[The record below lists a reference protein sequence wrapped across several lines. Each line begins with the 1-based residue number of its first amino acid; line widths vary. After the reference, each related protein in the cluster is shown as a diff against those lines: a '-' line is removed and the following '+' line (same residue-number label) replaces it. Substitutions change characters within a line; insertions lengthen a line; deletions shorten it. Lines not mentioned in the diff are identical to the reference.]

1 MNEND
6 ISLQLDNT
14 YESQKMSD
22 LSETELRYALTFSKS
37 IDVTNKIM
45 VLQYGTEA
53 QRKVRRLSE
62 SAHLNI
68 PENDLNE
75 IETLLKK
82 ILQQLDAFAEET
94 AGSRYYRL
102 SSASALEKFRSRYDA
117 FNSKLIECARRLEI
131 LRSALL
137 HHIERMDRYYADYL
151 KIIREYDMYL
161 FAGEECLKEQRRTRL
176 NELLQKAKTSS
187 LMEDAIRAKDFE
199 ESCQLFEKRLG
210 DLSLSRELPLQMMT
224 QLKLI
229 QSTDTV
235 MAANLRRLTMDIFP
249 LYRSRIVLAMGQGK
263 ESVIDP
269 ALFNEANDALR
280 KAVRTVLKE
289 ENEKR
294 QAQEKGISLS
304 AGLFR

>member
-1 MNEND
+1 MSEND
-6 ISLQLDNT
+6 ISLHLDDT

-22 LSETELRYALTFSKS
+22 LSETELRYALTFSRS

-68 PENDLNE
+68 PESDLNE

-82 ILQQLDAFAEET
+82 LIRQLDAFAEEYAKT
-94 AGSRYYRL
+94 KYQTL
-102 SSASALEKFRSRYDA
+102 SSGKALEKFRSQYDA
-117 FNSKLIECARRLEI
+117 FNSKLTECARRLEI

-161 FAGEECLKEQRRTRL
+161 YAGEECLKEQRRTRL
-176 NELLQKAKTSS
+176 NELLQKAKVSS

-199 ESCQLFEKRLG
+199 ESCQLFEKKLG

-224 QLKLI
+224 QLKLV
-229 QSTDTV
+229 QGTDTV

-249 LYRSRIVLAMGQGK
+249 LWRSRIVLAMGKGG

-269 ALFNEANDALR
+269 DLFREANEALK

-294 QAQEKGISLS
+294 QAQQKGISL
-304 AGLFR
+304 FRF

>member
-1 MNEND
+1 MSEND
-6 ISLQLDNT
+6 ISLHLDDT

-22 LSETELRYALTFSKS
+22 LSETELRYALTFSRS

-68 PENDLNE
+68 PESDLNE

-82 ILQQLDAFAEET
+82 LIRQLDAFAEEYAKT
-94 AGSRYYRL
+94 KYQIL
-102 SSASALEKFRSRYDA
+102 SSGKALEKFRSQYDA
-117 FNSKLIECARRLEI
+117 FNSKLTECARRLEI

-161 FAGEECLKEQRRTRL
+161 YAGEECLKEQRRTRL
-176 NELLQKAKTSS
+176 NELLQKAKVSS

-199 ESCQLFEKRLG
+199 ESCQLFEKKLG

-224 QLKLI
+224 QLKLV
-229 QSTDTV
+229 QGTDTV

-249 LYRSRIVLAMGQGK
+249 LWRSRIVLAMGKGG

-269 ALFNEANDALR
+269 DLFREANEALK

-294 QAQEKGISLS
+294 QAQQKGISL
-304 AGLFR
+304 FRF

>member
-1 MNEND
+1 MSEND
-6 ISLQLDNT
+6 ISLHLDDT

-22 LSETELRYALTFSKS
+22 LSETELRYALTFSRS

-68 PENDLNE
+68 PESDLNE

-82 ILQQLDAFAEET
+82 LIRQLDAFAEEYAKT
-94 AGSRYYRL
+94 KYQIL
-102 SSASALEKFRSRYDA
+102 SSGKALEKFRSQYDA
-117 FNSKLIECARRLEI
+117 FNSKLTECARRLEI

-161 FAGEECLKEQRRTRL
+161 YAGEECLKEQRRTRL
-176 NELLQKAKTSS
+176 NELMQKAKVSS

-199 ESCQLFEKRLG
+199 ESCQLFEKKLG

-224 QLKLI
+224 QLKLV
-229 QSTDTV
+229 QGTDTV

-249 LYRSRIVLAMGQGK
+249 LWRSRIVLAMGKGG

-269 ALFNEANDALR
+269 DLFREANEALK

-294 QAQEKGISLS
+294 QAQQKGISL
-304 AGLFR
+304 FRF